1 MNGQVLAAPPLAGAR
16 PYLLTS
22 NADDRPRWRE
32 GERLHHVFETTCD
45 ANPDGIA
52 VETLSGGLSFAQIE
66 ARANQLAR
74 YLLTRGLIP
83 GDVVALLFDR
93 SAESYIAMLAVL
105 KIGAAYVPLDP
116 GFPADRIAYIG
127 EDAGV
132 RAVLTMGDFA
142 CLGASAAEMLIAL
155 DRDSAEIAQMPP
167 TRLTGVPF
175 SSELAYIIYTS
186 GSTGRPKG
194 VAIDHAMIVNF
205 VRVAEECY
213 GYQPGDRVYQG
224 LTLAF
229 DFSVEEIWVPL
240 LAGATLVP
248 NQSGASL
255 VGEDLYDFLKEKRI
269 SALCCV
275 PTLLATVEPTLP
287 DLRLIIV
294 SGEACPA
301 DLAARWHQR
310 GRVLLNAY
318 GPTETTV
325 TATIARLMPDTPITI
340 GAPLPTY
347 SVAILKPDT
356 AEVLP
361 QGEVGEIA
369 IAGIGVSRGYI
380 GRDDLTAAVFIK
392 DIFGMPENASGRVY
406 RSGDLGRIDDQGRI
420 VYMGRIDTQVK
431 IRGYRIELDEI
442 ETVMLQ
448 VAGVRQAVVTTY
460 TPEGQETEL
469 AAYFTGTIT
478 AEKLA
483 GELRRKLPPFMVPA
497 FFEKLAAIPMLPSDK
512 ADRKALPAPSGRR
525 LVQEATE
532 YEAPL
537 AGKEADMAEILGGLL
552 KVERVSATADFFLE
566 LGANSL
572 LMARFAAQLRKSGL
586 AKGIAIKDLY
596 QHSSLRDL
604 SAHLAHSDDQTT
616 PFKRDV
622 QVHKPTLLQ
631 YWGTG
636 VFQLLAVFSYLWLGS
651 WVTIHGISWTFNAET
666 VLTTYLHAC
675 AVALGGFLLFS
686 LLPIVVKWLLVGRWT
701 PQSFPLW
708 SWAYCRFWLVKS
720 LIRTSPIGLMPGT
733 PLYNLHLRLLG
744 ADVAWTAMIQSA
756 APVATDLFHAGKDA
770 VIGRDVLA
778 SGYVARDGYM
788 HIGSVHVGDR
798 AFVGDGSVLEINTC
812 LPNDAEL
819 GHASALAE
827 GQSLEAGRSYYGN
840 PVQPA
845 KGFFRTLSNHPISA
859 TRRVL
864 HALSAVVA
872 VVCIFGPMPVL
883 LYHYIMP
890 DQARLPSEGAPVSV
904 IPVDTLIVIEEI
916 VLGAGALFF
925 AGTLLLIMMML
936 VVPRLSFAFLQEG
949 RSYPLYGVR
958 HYLLN
963 VTRVWSNSKFICGL
977 FGDSYFAVPWLRAVG
992 YRFPDAVNTGTN
1004 FGMEQKHDVPF
1015 LYEFG
1020 SGTMVSD
1027 GLMAANAEYS
1037 AGQFRLGAVR
1047 FGKNS
1052 FLGNA
1057 LFATPE
1063 MALGDDVLLGTKVH
1077 IPIHGRKRTGVGLLG
1092 SPEFEIPRSVQRD
1105 MTFEQYDDP
1114 VVRAERLR
1122 AKTRY
1127 NLVSMAYYLALGW
1140 SRLAIAGLIAHFLMF
1155 YLGLWSAG
1163 GLALTTMAIFVVG
1176 ALWGGVVERL
1186 FVRYALH
1193 MKERVCSIYDD
1204 YFWRHERYWKL
1215 SATTALTPF
1224 NGTPLKSLVWRIAG
1238 VSVGRCLYDDG
1249 VSISEKPLV
1258 RIGDHCTFN
1267 AGSAL
1272 QGHSLED
1279 GCFKSGP
1286 IEVGDQVT
1294 LGVNSFVH
1302 YSTTL
1307 EDRSTV
1313 QSDAFVLKGET
1324 LEAQTVWG
1332 GNPAKCESLQHHLA
1346 LPQMLELTAAIPFP
1360 NGAGNSQVRPEVA
1373 ARAGS
1378 NIASHA
1384 VSGAP

>member
-16 PYLLTS
+16 PYILTS

-155 DRDSAEIAQMPP
+155 DRDSVEIAQMPP

-269 SALCCV
+269 SAMCCV

-310 GRVLLNAY
+310 GRVILNAY

-497 FFEKLAAIPMLPSDK
+497 FFEKLDVIPMLPSDK

-532 YEAPL
+532 Y
-537 AGKEADMAEILGGLL
+537 
-552 KVERVSATADFFLE
+552 
-566 LGANSL
+566 
-572 LMARFAAQLRKSGL
+572 
-586 AKGIAIKDLY
+586 
-596 QHSSLRDL
+596 
-604 SAHLAHSDDQTT
+604 
-616 PFKRDV
+616 
-622 QVHKPTLLQ
+622 
-631 YWGTG
+631 
-636 VFQLLAVFSYLWLGS
+636 
-651 WVTIHGISWTFNAET
+651 
-666 VLTTYLHAC
+666 
-675 AVALGGFLLFS
+675 
-686 LLPIVVKWLLVGRWT
+686 
-701 PQSFPLW
+701 
-708 SWAYCRFWLVKS
+708 
-720 LIRTSPIGLMPGT
+720 
-733 PLYNLHLRLLG
+733 
-744 ADVAWTAMIQSA
+744 
-756 APVATDLFHAGKDA
+756 
-770 VIGRDVLA
+770 
-778 SGYVARDGYM
+778 
-788 HIGSVHVGDR
+788 
-798 AFVGDGSVLEINTC
+798 
-812 LPNDAEL
+812 
-819 GHASALAE
+819 
-827 GQSLEAGRSYYGN
+827 
-840 PVQPA
+840 
-845 KGFFRTLSNHPISA
+845 
-859 TRRVL
+859 
-864 HALSAVVA
+864 
-872 VVCIFGPMPVL
+872 
-883 LYHYIMP
+883 
-890 DQARLPSEGAPVSV
+890 
-904 IPVDTLIVIEEI
+904 
-916 VLGAGALFF
+916 
-925 AGTLLLIMMML
+925 
-936 VVPRLSFAFLQEG
+936 
-949 RSYPLYGVR
+949 
-958 HYLLN
+958 
-963 VTRVWSNSKFICGL
+963 
-977 FGDSYFAVPWLRAVG
+977 
-992 YRFPDAVNTGTN
+992 
-1004 FGMEQKHDVPF
+1004 
-1015 LYEFG
+1015 
-1020 SGTMVSD
+1020 
-1027 GLMAANAEYS
+1027 
-1037 AGQFRLGAVR
+1037 
-1047 FGKNS
+1047 
-1052 FLGNA
+1052 
-1057 LFATPE
+1057 
-1063 MALGDDVLLGTKVH
+1063 
-1077 IPIHGRKRTGVGLLG
+1077 
-1092 SPEFEIPRSVQRD
+1092 
-1105 MTFEQYDDP
+1105 
-1114 VVRAERLR
+1114 
-1122 AKTRY
+1122 
-1127 NLVSMAYYLALGW
+1127 
-1140 SRLAIAGLIAHFLMF
+1140 
-1155 YLGLWSAG
+1155 
-1163 GLALTTMAIFVVG
+1163 
-1176 ALWGGVVERL
+1176 
-1186 FVRYALH
+1186 
-1193 MKERVCSIYDD
+1193 
-1204 YFWRHERYWKL
+1204 
-1215 SATTALTPF
+1215 
-1224 NGTPLKSLVWRIAG
+1224 
-1238 VSVGRCLYDDG
+1238 
-1249 VSISEKPLV
+1249 
-1258 RIGDHCTFN
+1258 
-1267 AGSAL
+1267 
-1272 QGHSLED
+1272 
-1279 GCFKSGP
+1279 
-1286 IEVGDQVT
+1286 
-1294 LGVNSFVH
+1294 
-1302 YSTTL
+1302 
-1307 EDRSTV
+1307 
-1313 QSDAFVLKGET
+1313 
-1324 LEAQTVWG
+1324 
-1332 GNPAKCESLQHHLA
+1332 
-1346 LPQMLELTAAIPFP
+1346 
-1360 NGAGNSQVRPEVA
+1360 
-1373 ARAGS
+1373 
-1378 NIASHA
+1378 
-1384 VSGAP
+1384 